1 MSILRDLLGDEP
13 EDDETAKARAEREA
27 AEMQAR
33 DARSIAWLHRVGLTD
48 VVDEPMLAPGEAMP
62 LNPYTN
68 KITYDEYLALRQVY
82 VRAHQKDFTP

>member
-1 MSILRDLLGDEP
+1 MSVLRDLLGDEP
-13 EDDETAKARAEREA
+13 EDEETAKARAERMA
-27 AEMQAR
+27 AH
-33 DARSIAWLHRVGLTD
+33 DARSGAWLERVGLTD
-48 VVDEPMLAPGEAMP
+48 VVDEPMMAPGEAMP